1 MMLFLLADCRP
12 HDDPVAVSVVDLIR
26 EFDRA
31 EKRPP
36 AGFQIALY
44 SAGGIAYP
52 AILAPVPSRLTCA
65 LPLPRRGMFHAY
77 VALADPPPGAS
88 ASPARIRIGISDDR
102 VYEGLTEAILTPG
115 ARRWIDIRADLSGYA
130 GWKWSLFYR
139 PDQVTTWRLV
149 LAADSMG
156 GAPAT
161 AVWGL
166 PEVLT
171 DTQSAREYAARRQRV
186 R

>member
-1 MMLFLLADCRP
+1 MLFLISDCRP
-12 HDDPVAVSVVDLIR
+12 HDDPVAVSVIDLIR
-26 EFDRA
+26 QFDRA
-31 EKRPP
+31 EKRPA
-36 AGFQIALY
+36 AGFQIAVY
-44 SAGGIAYP
+44 SVGGIAHP
-52 AILAPVPSRLTCA
+52 AIFAPVPSRFTCA
-65 LPLPRRGMFHAY
+65 LPLPRSGMFHAY
-77 VALADPPPGAS
+77 VALADPPPGAP
-88 ASPARIRIGISDDR
+88 AAPARIRIGISDHR
-102 VYEGLTEAILTPG
+102 VYEGLTEAMLTPG
-115 ARRWIDIRADLSGYA
+115 ARGWIDIRADLSGYA

-139 PDQVTTWRLV
+139 PDLVTWRLV